1 MSEDIYDLSPFN
13 MDYEHE
19 DHINACREGTFY
31 IEKAK
36 AGEESF
42 EVEFASFGDARCFY
56 RYIWDEK
63 KLSQIIVENG
73 DLFTDDELDEGL
85 DDSNWNEA
93 LEHEYFPDVVEKA
106 IEDGECE
113 TNVLFEK

>member
-13 MDYEHE
+13 MDYEDE

-56 RYIWDEK
+56 RCIWDEK
-63 KLSQIIVENG
+63 KITQIIVENG
-73 DLFTDDELDEGL
+73 DLFTYDELDEGL
-85 DDSNWNEA
+85 DDSNWNES

-113 TNVLFEK
+113 INVLFEK